1 MKTRWYYSILTVMFV
16 LLAGFATKEHYAVP
30 NQEIVLQ
37 FTNDAITSNEA
48 KNTISIV
55 KQQLKSAGVEN
66 IQVKEQ
72 QDGYL
77 KITYYSDSDVDSIKA
92 VLSEVNLLELG
103 YLSDQ
108 NGDPQI
114 PSDDRSLSYNL
125 DVYEIQQADDASDL
139 GGKLALETKVEHE
152 RFYNP
157 NLFVPQKNVDE
168 KELCKSVKVAYKFNR
183 TVAIAIDNSS
193 RKIPEVRAG
202 PSHFGTCFHTIS

>member
-16 LLAGFATKEHYAVP
+16 LLAGFATKEHCAVP

-37 FTNDAITSNEA
+37 FTNDAITSNDA

-55 KQQLKSAGVEN
+55 KQQLQSVGVEN

-72 QDGYL
+72 QGGHL

-139 GGKLALETKVEHE
+139 GGKLALETKAEQD

-168 KELCKSVKVAYKFNR
+168 KELCKSVEVAYKFNR